1 MKIKFTKMHALS
13 NDFIII
19 NNIKKKFFL
28 NDQIIKRLSDRYTGI
43 GFDQLLLIKLSSNKN
58 IDFHYQIFNCDGSE
72 VEQCGN
78 GVRCIAQY
86 LRIKKLICKKNI
98 CLSTKNRI
106 IYLNILNE
114 KEVLVNMGI
123 PLFNPQNIPF
133 LTKKI
138 KKNYKIYFQNKFI
151 NFNVVS
157 LGNPHCV
164 IQVKK
169 LENTPVSLIG
179 SFISKNKIFP
189 EKINVIF
196 MEYID
201 VTNIKL
207 RIFERGVGETN
218 ACGSGACAA
227 VAIGIKKKI
236 LSQEVKVNLIG
247 GIIKIFWKGNNEN
260 LFMQG
265 DANYIYDGEIIL

>member
-1 MKIKFTKMHALS
+1 MKFTKMHALG

-19 NNIKKKFFL
+19 NNINKKIFL
-28 NDQIIKRLSDRYTGI
+28 NNKIIKKLSNRYTGI

-58 IDFHYQIFNCDGSE
+58 IDFHYKIFNCDGSE

-86 LRIKKLICKKNI
+86 LRIKKLIFKKNI

-169 LENTPVSLIG
+169 LVNTPVSLIG

-201 VTNIKL
+201 ITNIKL
-207 RIFERGVGETN
+207 RVFERGVGETN

-227 VAIGIKKKI
+227 VAVGIKKKI

>member
-1 MKIKFTKMHALS
+1 MKIKFTKMHALG

-19 NNIKKKFFL
+19 NNINKKIFL
-28 NDQIIKRLSDRYTGI
+28 NNKIIKKLSNRYTGI

-58 IDFHYQIFNCDGSE
+58 IDFHYKIFNCDGSE

-86 LRIKKLICKKNI
+86 LRIKKLIFKKNI

-169 LENTPVSLIG
+169 LVNTPVSLIG

-201 VTNIKL
+201 ITNIKL
-207 RIFERGVGETN
+207 RVFERGVGETN

-227 VAIGIKKKI
+227 VAVGIKKKI